1 MVTGNSHQQ
10 AAQASRPDQHE
21 IIARG
26 LYRLRA
32 RRPLHAPDPARILR
46 VGDPAELAG
55 VSQDAARYPGGRA
68 RALYRLMP
76 EAGEAEVAWIVQR
89 EPGPLI
95 AIGSQTSLTGGGS
108 PREQGDTA
116 VIDMRMQ
123 KQILGQAGSAD
134 AGGTITVQAGLTV
147 NELQQHLNRLGQDY
161 PAGPTH
167 DGATVGGIIATNAG
181 GPKTFR
187 YGQTRDWVQALTVV
201 LADGSVLDI
210 PRGAFFAHPNG
221 YFELEYPDGR
231 VATVPLPR
239 YTAPN
244 LAKVSAGYNLHDG
257 DLINLFIGA
266 EGTLGIITQA
276 TLRTA
281 PLGYACW
288 LMITCASEAQALAL
302 NDRLIAASPKAGAI
316 RPDRL
321 NITAIEYIDEASVEL
336 LRADSQARPEIKPPE
351 RSRALL
357 LAQVEM
363 ERDPALRDAQLDLLL
378 EALGA
383 FDGLDDVVLAT
394 PNEPDLIETFTKQRE
409 AVPIGV
415 NRRISLAKDT
425 LDPRISKAATDMI
438 VPPDM
443 VGAMMERFR
452 QAYAAEGIA
461 VCCWGHSSDGN
472 FHFNALPQS
481 YDEYDRATKLILRLG
496 QIAIDMGGCPLSE
509 HGVGRSWVKQALLRM
524 LYGDAGL
531 AAMAATKR
539 ALDPAGKL
547 APDVIVPSNTR
558 FA

>member
-1 MVTGNSHQQ
+1 MVTVRPYKQ

-21 IIARG
+21 IVARG
-26 LYRLRA
+26 LYRVHA
-32 RRPLHAPDPARILR
+32 RRPLREPDPALILR
-46 VGDPAELAG
+46 IDDPAELAG

-68 RALYRLMP
+68 RSLYRLMP

-116 VIDMRMQ
+116 VIDLRMQ
-123 KQILGQAGSAD
+123 KQILRQAGSGDTA
-134 AGGTITVQAGLTV
+134 GTITVQAGLTV

-187 YGQTRDWVQALTVV
+187 YGQTRDWVQELTVV

-210 PRGAFFAHPNG
+210 ARGAFFAHPNG
-221 YFELEYPDGR
+221 YFEIEYPDGR
-231 VATVPLPR
+231 VATVPLPH
-239 YTAPN
+239 YIAPN

-281 PLGYACW
+281 PLGYSCW
-288 LMITCASEAQALAL
+288 LMIPCASEAQALAL
-302 NDRLIAASPKAGAI
+302 NDRLIAASPKAAPI
-316 RPDRL
+316 RPDTL

-336 LRADSQARPEIKPPE
+336 LRADSLARPEIKPPE
-351 RSRALL
+351 RARALL
-357 LAQVEM
+357 LAQAEM
-363 ERDPALRDAQLDLLL
+363 ERDPALRDAQLDLLI

-394 PNEPDLIETFTKQRE
+394 PNQPDLIETFTKQRE

-415 NRRISLAKDT
+415 NRRIGMAKDT

-438 VPPDM
+438 VRPGM
-443 VGAMMERFR
+443 VAAMMERFR
-452 QAYAAEGIA
+452 QAYAAERIA

-496 QIAIDMGGCPLSE
+496 QIAIEMGGCPLSE

-524 LYGDAGL
+524 LYGDEGV
-531 AAMAATKR
+531 AAMAATKL

-547 APDVIVPSNTR
+547 APDVIFPAPAT
-558 FA
+558 